1 MYRRLLAALLLT
13 LAVTAAQPA
22 AAYDPPT
29 LNGIQTC
36 FPRCT

>member
-22 AAYDPPT
+22 AAYDSPT
-29 LNGIQTC
+29 INGVQGC
-36 FPRCT
+36 YPRCY